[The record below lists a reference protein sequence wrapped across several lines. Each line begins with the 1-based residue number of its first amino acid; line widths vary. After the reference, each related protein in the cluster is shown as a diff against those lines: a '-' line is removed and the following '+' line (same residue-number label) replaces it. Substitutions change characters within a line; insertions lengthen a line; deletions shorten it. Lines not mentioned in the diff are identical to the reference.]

1 MAGAD
6 GALNG
11 HGTVPVRLSIA
22 AVERDTGLSKDTL
35 RVWERRYGFPQP
47 GRDPFGERA
56 YPLEQVEKLR
66 AIKRLMDS
74 GHRPGRI
81 VAMSIEELRHLAD
94 STRTAVS
101 PRSEVQAQ
109 EPQLRAYVDLLGRH
123 DIVGLRRLLA
133 RALMRLGLARFVVE
147 VVAPLNTLIGD
158 QWMRGQLEIFQEH
171 LYSETMQTVLR
182 QAIACIPEIEPLE
195 RPRVLLTTF
204 PNESH
209 GLGLLM
215 AEAMFL
221 MDGAHCVSLGTQT
234 PIWDVVLAAAAQRA
248 DIVALSF
255 SSVLSPASVAEGLGE
270 LRDKL
275 PSSIELWA
283 GGTAPVLQRR
293 PPAGVLALAS
303 MDEIWPNLRRWRTQR
318 P

>member
-1 MAGAD
+1 MSANDSA
-6 GALNG
+6 
-11 HGTVPVRLSIA
+11 PVRLSIA

-47 GRDPFGERA
+47 GRDTFGERA

-66 AIKRLMDS
+66 AIKRLMDA

-81 VAMSIEELRHLAD
+81 VALPIEDLRRIGD
-94 STRTAVS
+94 STRTTAV
-101 PRSEVQAQ
+101 RRFDAQ
-109 EPQLRAYVDLLGRH
+109 SEPQLRAYVDLLRQH
-123 DIVGLRRLLA
+123 DIDGLRRGLA
-133 RALMRLGLARFVVE
+133 RALLRLGLARFVLE
-147 VVAPLNTLIGD
+147 VAAPLNALVGD
-158 QWMRGQLEIFQEH
+158 HWMRGHLEIFEEH
-171 LYSETMQTVLR
+171 LYSESMHVVLR
-182 QAIACIPEIEPLE
+182 HAIGNVPPGDANE

-221 MDGAHCVSLGTQT
+221 VEGARCVSLGTQT
-234 PIWDVVLAAAAQRA
+234 PIWDIVLAAAAQRA

-275 PSSIELWA
+275 PRTVEIWA
-283 GGTAPVLQRR
+283 GGAAPVLQRR
-293 PPAGVLALAS
+293 PTAGVLALAS
-303 MDEIWPNLRRWRTQR
+303 MDEIAASVRRWRSLQA
-318 P
+318 

>member
-1 MAGAD
+1 MAAAE

-11 HGTVPVRLSIA
+11 HGATPVRLSIA

-56 YPLEQVEKLR
+56 YPLDQVEKLR
-66 AIKRLMDS
+66 AIKRLMDA

-81 VAMSIEELRHLAD
+81 VALSLDDLRRLGD
-94 STRTAVS
+94 STRPAAAQ
-101 PRSEVQAQ
+101 RIEAQA
-109 EPQLRAYVDLLGRH
+109 EPQLRVYVELLRQH
-123 DIVGLRRLLA
+123 DVAGLRRALA
-133 RALMRLGLARFVVE
+133 LAAMRLGLARFVVE
-147 VVAPLNTLIGD
+147 VAAPLNMLIGD
-158 QWMRGQLEIFQEH
+158 HWMRGQIEIFQEH
-171 LYSETMQTVLR
+171 LYSEAMQVVLR
-182 QAIACIPEIEPLE
+182 QAIACIPERDPQE

-221 MDGAHCVSLGTQT
+221 MEGAQCVSLGAQT
-234 PIWDVVLAAAAQRA
+234 PIWDIVLAAAAQRA

-255 SSVLSPASVAEGLGE
+255 SSVLSPASVAEGLGD

-275 PSSIELWA
+275 PRSVELWA
-283 GGTAPVLQRR
+283 GGAAPVLQKR
-293 PPAGVLALAS
+293 PTAGVLALAS
-303 MDEIWPNLRRWRTQR
+303 MEEIAPAVRHWRSQQG
-318 P
+318 